1 MVSLIMMG
9 VILNMLMMIMQTTLM
24 GIGMIIINMF
34 KMTPIMIRLTMT
46 LI

>member
-1 MVSLIMMG
+1 
-9 VILNMLMMIMQTTLM
+9 MMI
-24 GIGMIIINMF
+24 IPIPIKVVCMIIINMF